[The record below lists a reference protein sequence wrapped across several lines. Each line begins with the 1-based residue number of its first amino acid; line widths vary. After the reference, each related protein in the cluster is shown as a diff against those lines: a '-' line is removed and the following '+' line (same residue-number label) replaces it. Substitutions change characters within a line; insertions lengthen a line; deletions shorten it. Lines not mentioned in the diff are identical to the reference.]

1 MNKHTIKQ
9 NALRAES
16 SAVQLDVCL
25 SALSHVIEG
34 LKREAE
40 KKDEVDYRC
49 MFMGGIKDIIEDQI
63 DHLFQI
69 KHDLFLELKEKD
81 RK

>member
-1 MNKHTIKQ
+1 MNKHTIKK
-9 NALRAES
+9 NALQAES
-16 SAVQLDVCL
+16 SAVQLDICL
-25 SALSHVIEG
+25 AGLSGIIKG
-34 LKREAE
+34 MKREAE

-49 MFMGGIKDIIEDQI
+49 MFIGGIKDIIEDQI

-69 KHDLFLELKEKD
+69 KHDLLLELKEED